1 MARARSLAP
10 AGATR
15 WWWALVLVMWGW
27 STAARAE
34 PSPLGWLSTA
44 TSPPELEQEVRAA
57 TLAYIGSLNV
67 EVLDSSTP
75 HATLP
80 EAAAAA
86 AELTD
91 LFELDGVFFVL
102 TERKNRLSI
111 YLYER
116 QGPRLWV
123 QTMDVRAES
132 MQSTIEAVG
141 IVVASA
147 SRAILAQTPV
157 GMEPAPMP
165 PPPRPP
171 PRPEPEPET
180 TEQPPDRTKERRRA
194 EQQRARTTRRTRR
207 RRGAED
213 VAARLQRYQ
222 EAFVTLE
229 AGYLGEHI
237 SATTP
242 WQSGARLR
250 GQVTMPNALTFAL
263 GYRVVP
269 AIRAAAG
276 PHRLVVR
283 RNPIDL
289 SLGYRAP
296 LPRGWF
302 LAPEA
307 AATIDLSR
315 RTARTDDDEARSEPP
330 QTSFAV
336 AVGPRL
342 SAGLTFAARFAAWV
356 SVGVDL
362 WIRRTRFGVAVPNT
376 ELLIEPRLV
385 RPWAGLGFSFSFQK
399 PVRIER

>member
-1 MARARSLAP
+1 MARARSSAP
-10 AGATR
+10 AWAIR
-15 WWWALVLVMWGW
+15 SWWAFVLIVACWPV
-27 STAARAE
+27 TARAE
-34 PSPLGWLSTA
+34 PSSLGWLSTA
-44 TSPPELEQEVRAA
+44 TDPPELEQEVRAA
-57 TLAYIGSLNV
+57 TLAYIGSLDV

-86 AELTD
+86 AELTE

-171 PRPEPEPET
+171 PQPEPEPEPDPT
-180 TEQPPDRTKERRRA
+180 PPDRAKERRRA
-194 EQQRARTTRRTRR
+194 EQQRVRTARRTRR
-207 RRGAED
+207 RDRAED
-213 VAARLQRYQ
+213 VATRLQRYQ
-222 EAFVTLE
+222 DAFVTLK
-229 AGYLGEHI
+229 AGYLGEHV
-237 SATTP
+237 SPTTP

-269 AIRAAAG
+269 AIRATAG
-276 PHRLVVR
+276 LHRLVVR

-302 LAPEA
+302 LAPEI
-307 AATIDLSR
+307 AATIDLAR
-315 RTARTDDDEARSEPP
+315 RTARTDDDQASSQPP
-330 QTSFAV
+330 QTSLAV
-336 AVGPRL
+336 GVGPRL
-342 SAGLTFAARFAAWV
+342 STGLTFAARFAVWV

-362 WIRRTRFGVAVPNT
+362 WIRRTRFGIAVPDT

-399 PVRIER
+399 PVQIER